1 MLLNL
6 VDYITPVDSGVS
18 ATQWDFSY
26 PTNNLQK
33 EEIKRGE
40 ILLIEAFII
49 NLFGRLILI
58 GCKEIAS
65 WLSESEG
72 VSEAVARVI
81 TATLEIEKSYFYVI
95 SLFGR

>member
-40 ILLIEAFII
+40 ILLIEALIRLFIYLVVSSCLGI
-49 NLFGRLILI
+49 KKSRR
-58 GCKEIAS
+58 GCLNRKAS
-65 WLSESEG
+65 RKLREE
-72 VSEAVARVI
+72 
-81 TATLEIEKSYFYVI
+81 
-95 SLFGR
+95 

>member
-1 MLLNL
+1 MNL

-40 ILLIEAFII
+40 ILLIEALIRLFIY
-49 NLFGRLILI
+49 LV
-58 GCKEIAS
+58 
-65 WLSESEG
+65 
-72 VSEAVARVI
+72 VS
-81 TATLEIEKSYFYVI
+81 S
-95 SLFGR
+95 